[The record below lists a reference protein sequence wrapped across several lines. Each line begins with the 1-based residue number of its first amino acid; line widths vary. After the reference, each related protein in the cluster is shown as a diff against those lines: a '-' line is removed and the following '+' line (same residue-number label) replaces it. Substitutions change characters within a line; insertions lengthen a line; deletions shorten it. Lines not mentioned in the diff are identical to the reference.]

1 MSSLNRMT
9 FAILGGL
16 TIAAVAVAAEPTA
29 PPAKPKLTP
38 GQEASCLVKITCDP
52 AVLPLTPEVVGALL
66 KSSPVVKSALRSVYG
81 EDVVDIGDVIFE
93 TMGGTVSGGQAGAG
107 LGGFEGGGAMMG
119 GASPYGPSGPSYGV
133 PGGAS
138 RGRGFGRPA
147 AAGGMEEMIG
157 APNRAAET
165 FATMTMDDSGIHS
178 EITLLGTVHV
188 SMPTDG
194 GANEVLLAICERLR
208 GALTEVHRMELGRAE
223 ETMKLA
229 SKEVSIARDNL
240 RRLQETRRA
249 LLDKARQVELTREA
263 VVEMI
268 RRLETEKQEV
278 SLKYDTT
285 RMRKEALERQIAEV
299 GVRIKELRAAPEHPS
314 LVAARAKLD
323 ALRQK
328 VEHIKLQVTSGVVP
342 TSEANSAAAEL
353 AAAQAELA
361 ARTEEMIAAQGG
373 SHVAK
378 LNDEL
383 GEISI
388 QMTECMGR
396 LDVLEKR
403 LHEARPLL
411 DATDTY
417 EVDIVLEWPL
427 ARQSYE
433 RARAFQESVER
444 RWRSIRPPTVT
455 VVGEK

>member
-9 FAILGGL
+9 FALLGGL
-16 TIAAVAVAAEPTA
+16 TIAGLAMAAEPTT

-52 AVLPLTPEVVGALL
+52 AVLPLTSEVVGALL

-93 TMGGTVSGGQAGAG
+93 AMGGTVSAGQAGAG
-107 LGGFEGGGAMMG
+107 LGGYGGPVGGGSRYGAG
-119 GASPYGPSGPSYGV
+119 GAGPA
-133 PGGAS
+133 GAS
-138 RGRGFGRPA
+138 RGLGFGGPA
-147 AAGGMEEMIG
+147 AAGRMGGMEGVMG
-157 APNRAAET
+157 APDGAAKT
-165 FATMTMDDSGIHS
+165 FATTTIDESGIQS
-178 EITLLGTVHV
+178 EVTLLGMVHV
-188 SMPTDG
+188 SMPVDT

-208 GALTEVHRMELGRAE
+208 NALTEVHKMELGRTE

-229 SKEVSIARDNL
+229 SKEVSLARDNL
-240 RRLQETRRA
+240 RRLQETRRT
-249 LLDKARQVELTREA
+249 LLDKARQVELTRES

-299 GVRIKELRAAPEHPS
+299 GAKIKELRAAPEHPS
-314 LVAARAKLD
+314 LAAARAKLD

-328 VEHIKLQVTSGVVP
+328 VEQIKQQVAGGLAP
-342 TSEANSAAAEL
+342 TSEANHAAAEL

-396 LDVLEKR
+396 LEVLEKR

-433 RARAFQESVER
+433 HARAFQESVER
-444 RWRSIRPPTVT
+444 RLRSIRPPTVT